1 MTYAD
6 IILPLPLEGYFT
18 YCVPDTLAP
27 RLQPGCRVRVPLGK
41 TKTYTGLVAAL
52 HDQVPAGLK
61 TGKEGVKSI
70 VEMMDPGPV
79 LLPQQLRLWQWIADY
94 YLSPIGDVYKAAL
107 PSGLKAEDD
116 YRPKTE
122 TYVVLADDFRSAQA
136 LRAAQAMLQRA
147 PAQQKVL
154 RAYLELASVSEEN
167 PVPQREITREELMN
181 EAHCTATVLR
191 QFLDRRILRQYE
203 KEVGR
208 IPLGGMPHPEHI
220 KPLSEAQADAYN
232 QILVQQMSKDI
243 TLLHGVTSSG
253 KTEIYIHLIQRALDE
268 GRQVLYL
275 LPEIALTVQMMQR
288 LRRVFGDRLGIYH
301 SRYSDAERV
310 EIWKRQLSDHPYDV
324 ILGARSALFLPFQR
338 LGLVIVDEEHEQSF
352 KQMDPAPRYHARSA
366 AIILAKLCGA
376 KVLLGTATP
385 SSESYWNAQTGK
397 YGYVRLDKRYQDMA
411 LPAVEVVDVKDLRRR
426 KMMTGHFS
434 PRLLAAIRAALAS
447 GKQAILFQN
456 RRGFAPRVECH
467 VCGWTPKCPHC
478 DVSLT
483 YHKTMGLLTCHYC
496 GYVLRVPTVCPNCES
511 HDIRGRGFGT
521 ERVEDEL
528 QALVPEAKIARMDLD
543 TTRTKNAY
551 ERIINSFAQ
560 GKTNVLVGTQMV
572 TKGLDFDHVGVVGIL
587 YADAMLNIPDFRAY
601 EQAFAMLSQV
611 SGRAGRKGDQ
621 QGLVILQTSQP
632 NSPVIQQVVRHDYR
646 AFYDQL
652 FEERRLFR
660 YPPFTHLTYI
670 YLKHRQERTVESAS
684 MEMGSRLRQIFGD
697 RVLGPDKPSVARV
710 KTLHIRKLMLKLE
723 LGIDLRRVRQC
734 LREVQSA
741 MLRAKTY
748 GALQI
753 YYDVDPL

>member
-220 KPLSEAQADAYN
+220 KPLSEAQADACN

-253 KTEIYIHLIQRALDE
+253 KTEIYIHLIQRAS
-268 GRQVLYL
+268 
-275 LPEIALTVQMMQR
+275 T
-288 LRRVFGDRLGIYH
+288 
-301 SRYSDAERV
+301 
-310 EIWKRQLSDHPYDV
+310 
-324 ILGARSALFLPFQR
+324 
-338 LGLVIVDEEHEQSF
+338 
-352 KQMDPAPRYHARSA
+352 
-366 AIILAKLCGA
+366 
-376 KVLLGTATP
+376 
-385 SSESYWNAQTGK
+385 
-397 YGYVRLDKRYQDMA
+397 
-411 LPAVEVVDVKDLRRR
+411 
-426 KMMTGHFS
+426 
-434 PRLLAAIRAALAS
+434 RAARCS
-447 GKQAILFQN
+447 TS
-456 RRGFAPRVECH
+456 C
-467 VCGWTPKCPHC
+467 PKLP
-478 DVSLT
+478 
-483 YHKTMGLLTCHYC
+483 
-496 GYVLRVPTVCPNCES
+496 LRC
-511 HDIRGRGFGT
+511 R
-521 ERVEDEL
+521 
-528 QALVPEAKIARMDLD
+528 
-543 TTRTKNAY
+543 
-551 ERIINSFAQ
+551 
-560 GKTNVLVGTQMV
+560 
-572 TKGLDFDHVGVVGIL
+572 
-587 YADAMLNIPDFRAY
+587 
-601 EQAFAMLSQV
+601 
-611 SGRAGRKGDQ
+611 
-621 QGLVILQTSQP
+621 
-632 NSPVIQQVVRHDYR
+632 
-646 AFYDQL
+646 
-652 FEERRLFR
+652 
-660 YPPFTHLTYI
+660 
-670 YLKHRQERTVESAS
+670 
-684 MEMGSRLRQIFGD
+684 
-697 RVLGPDKPSVARV
+697 
-710 KTLHIRKLMLKLE
+710 
-723 LGIDLRRVRQC
+723 
-734 LREVQSA
+734 
-741 MLRAKTY
+741 
-748 GALQI
+748 
-753 YYDVDPL
+753 

>member
-18 YCVPDTLAP
+18 YCVPDTMAP

-52 HDQVPAGLK
+52 HNQVPAGLK

-181 EAHCTATVLR
+181 EAHCTTTVLR
-191 QFLDRRILRQYE
+191 QFLDRRILRLYE

-434 PRLLAAIRAALAS
+434 LRLLAAIRAALAS

-528 QALVPEAKIARMDLD
+528 QARVPEAKIARMDLD
-543 TTRTKNAY
+543 TYTHEERLRAHHQQLCPGQDQRARRHADGDQGPRLQPCRRRGHPLCRRHAQHSRLPCLRAGFCHALAGERTGWQEGRSAGPG
-551 ERIINSFAQ
+551 RSCRPASP
-560 GKTNVLVGTQMV
+560 TLPSSSRSCAT
-572 TKGLDFDHVGVVGIL
+572 TT
-587 YADAMLNIPDFRAY
+587 ARSTTSCSRSAASSAIPPSPTLPISTSSTARSAPSS
-601 EQAFAMLSQV
+601 QPPWRWLAFARSLATACSGPQALRGPGEDPPYPQV
-611 SGRAGRKGDQ
+611 DAQTRVGHRPAARAPVSARGAVGDAT
-621 QGLVILQTSQP
+621 G
-632 NSPVIQQVVRHDYR
+632 
-646 AFYDQL
+646 
-652 FEERRLFR
+652 
-660 YPPFTHLTYI
+660 
-670 YLKHRQERTVESAS
+670 
-684 MEMGSRLRQIFGD
+684 
-697 RVLGPDKPSVARV
+697 
-710 KTLHIRKLMLKLE
+710 
-723 LGIDLRRVRQC
+723 
-734 LREVQSA
+734 
-741 MLRAKTY
+741 
-748 GALQI
+748 
-753 YYDVDPL
+753 

>member
-1 MTYAD
+1 MSVV
-6 IILPLPLEGYFT
+6 IGVL
-18 YCVPDTLAP
+18 V
-27 RLQPGCRVRVPLGK
+27 VPLYHEAVVGK
-41 TKTYTGLVAAL
+41 LQSLFEYPLAHHLYRKTVKFSDLCVK
-52 HDQVPAGLK
+52 PARS
-61 TGKEGVKSI
+61 GV
-70 VEMMDPGPV
+70 
-79 LLPQQLRLWQWIADY
+79 
-94 YLSPIGDVYKAAL
+94 
-107 PSGLKAEDD
+107 
-116 YRPKTE
+116 
-122 TYVVLADDFRSAQA
+122 FR
-136 LRAAQAMLQRA
+136 
-147 PAQQKVL
+147 
-154 RAYLELASVSEEN
+154 
-167 PVPQREITREELMN
+167 
-181 EAHCTATVLR
+181 
-191 QFLDRRILRQYE
+191 
-203 KEVGR
+203 
-208 IPLGGMPHPEHI
+208 
-220 KPLSEAQADAYN
+220 
-232 QILVQQMSKDI
+232 
-243 TLLHGVTSSG
+243 
-253 KTEIYIHLIQRALDE
+253 
-268 GRQVLYL
+268 YL
-275 LPEIALTVQMMQR
+275 LQT
-288 LRRVFGDRLGIYH
+288 
-301 SRYSDAERV
+301 
-310 EIWKRQLSDHPYDV
+310 LSDNLL
-324 ILGARSALFLPFQR
+324 IG
-338 LGLVIVDEEHEQSF
+338 G
-352 KQMDPAPRYHARSA
+352 
-366 AIILAKLCGA
+366 ILAKLCGA

-632 NSPVIQQVVRHDYR
+632 DSPVIQQVVRHDYR